1 MGRKKKDTE
10 SQVAVWGTSDSVRPD
25 PQYGHL
31 TAVQDAPEGQPT
43 EDWGDL
49 RSTPLLDAALD
60 KAVTIPSS
68 VIHAH
73 VDGLRRRN
81 PHSSPAQIIGILERE
96 YLMVIGTAGGAVG
109 AAAAFPAVG
118 TGVGIALTASD
129 VATFFGSSAA
139 FSLAVAD
146 VYGFEVD
153 DAARRRA
160 LLMASVLGDKGSQA
174 VEKASGGSA
183 LAWGKVLMTSM
194 PSSTLKQ
201 VNKALTNKFMR
212 TQMVKH
218 GGLAI
223 GRLVPFGVG
232 AVVGGAGARAL
243 GQTVFSQSRRA
254 VGKTVISQSR
264 RAFGPPPPAFQPVL
278 EVIEVPDGAA
288 PPLLVPAPADRLS
301 LVDAPVPG
309 TGPGVVDEAAE
320 RAAARR
326 GEAGTDGAPRGIR
339 SVRWRRSKKSS

>member
-1 MGRKKKDTE
+1 
-10 SQVAVWGTSDSVRPD
+10 
-25 PQYGHL
+25 
-31 TAVQDAPEGQPT
+31 
-43 EDWGDL
+43 
-49 RSTPLLDAALD
+49 
-60 KAVTIPSS
+60 
-68 VIHAH
+68 
-73 VDGLRRRN
+73 
-81 PHSSPAQIIGILERE
+81 
-96 YLMVIGTAGGAVG
+96 
-109 AAAAFPAVG
+109 
-118 TGVGIALTASD
+118 
-129 VATFFGSSAA
+129 
-139 FSLAVAD
+139 
-146 VYGFEVD
+146 
-153 DAARRRA
+153 
-160 LLMASVLGDKGSQA
+160 
-174 VEKASGGSA
+174 
-183 LAWGKVLMTSM
+183 MTSM

-223 GRLVPFGVG
+223 GRLVPVGVG
-232 AVVGGAGARAL
+232 AVVGVAGARAL
-243 GQTVFSQSRRA
+243 
-254 VGKTVISQSR
+254 GKTVISQSR
-264 RAFGPPPPAFQPVL
+264 RAFGPPPPAFRPVL

>member
-1 MGRKKKDTE
+1 MGRKKKDTDT
-10 SQVAVWGTSDSVRPD
+10 QMAVWGTSDSVRPV
-25 PQYGHL
+25 PQPHSRL
-31 TAVQDAPEGQPT
+31 TAVQDAPEGAPAD
-43 EDWGDL
+43 DWGDL

-81 PHSSPAQIIGILERE
+81 PHASPAQIIGILERE

-129 VATFFGSSAA
+129 VATYFGSSAA

-160 LLMASVLGDKGSQA
+160 LLLASVLGDKGSQQ
-174 VEKASGGSA
+174 VEKAVGGSA
-183 LAWGKVLMTSM
+183 MAWGKVLMTSM
-194 PSSTLKQ
+194 PASTLKQ
-201 VNKALTNKFMR
+201 VNKALTNKFLR

-232 AVVGGAGARAL
+232 AVVGVAGSRAL
-243 GQTVFSQSRRA
+243 
-254 VGKTVISQSR
+254 GKTVISQSR
-264 RAFGPPPPAFQPVL
+264 RAFGPPPQAFRPVL
-278 EVIEVPDGAA
+278 EVVEVPDGAA
-288 PPLLVPAPADRLS
+288 PPLLVPAPADRLGI
-301 LVDAPVPG
+301 VDAPVPG
-309 TGPGVVDEAAE
+309 AGPGVVDEAAE
-320 RAAARR
+320 REAARR
-326 GEAGTDGAPRGIR
+326 AGGATGGRAGTDGTPRGIR
-339 SVRWRRSKKSS
+339 SVRWRRPRKSS

>member
-1 MGRKKKDTE
+1 MGRKKKDTDA
-10 SQVAVWGTSDSVRPD
+10 QMAVWGTSDSVRPV
-25 PQYGHL
+25 PQPHTRL
-31 TAVQDAPEGQPT
+31 TAVQDVPEGAPT
-43 EDWGDL
+43 DDWGDL
-49 RSTPLLDAALD
+49 RGTPLLDAALD

-81 PHSSPAQIIGILERE
+81 PHATPAQIIGILERE

-129 VATFFGSSAA
+129 VATYFGSSAA

-160 LLMASVLGDKGSQA
+160 LLLASVLGDKGSQQ
-174 VEKASGGSA
+174 VEKAVGGSA
-183 LAWGKVLMTSM
+183 MAWGKVLMTSM
-194 PSSTLKQ
+194 PSSTIKQ
-201 VNKALTNKFMR
+201 VNKALTNKFLR

-232 AVVGGAGARAL
+232 AVVGVAGSRAL
-243 GQTVFSQSRRA
+243 
-254 VGKTVISQSR
+254 GKTVISQTR
-264 RAFGPPPPAFQPVL
+264 RAFGPPPLGFRPVL
-278 EVIEVPDGAA
+278 EVVEVPDGSA
-288 PPLLVPAPADRLS
+288 PPLLVPAPADRLGV
-301 LVDAPVPG
+301 VDAPVPG
-309 TGPGVVDEAAE
+309 AGPGVVDEAAE

-326 GEAGTDGAPRGIR
+326 AGGRTGADGPPRGIR
-339 SVRWRRSKKSS
+339 SVRWRRPKKSS